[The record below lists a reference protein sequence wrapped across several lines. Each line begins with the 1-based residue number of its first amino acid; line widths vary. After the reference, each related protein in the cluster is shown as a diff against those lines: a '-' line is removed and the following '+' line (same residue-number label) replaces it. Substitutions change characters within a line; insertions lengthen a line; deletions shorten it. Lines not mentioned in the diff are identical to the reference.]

1 MDKSIDTLI
10 IEEAQKAIVRRLTPE
25 KIAEVKEIH
34 SEMVSEFKSESVK
47 ILTDLQ
53 NKSAGVLVDDAL
65 SGINEIKERLKGPRV
80 LGEIALTAV
89 GLSDDFLD
97 VILTDAVIDLNL
109 QGAFTNF
116 NAIDNY
122 FKMGMSAEEI
132 AHQET
137 LVVEDVEE
145 YLEKSK

>member
-1 MDKSIDTLI
+1 MDKDIDVVI

-34 SEMVSEFKSESVK
+34 SEMVGEFKSETVK

-53 NKSAGVLVDDAL
+53 NKSPGALVNDAL
-65 SGINEIKERLKGPRV
+65 SSINEIRERLKGPRV
-80 LGEIALTAV
+80 LGEIALTAA

-116 NAIDNY
+116 NAIDNC

-132 AHQET
+132 AHRET

-145 YLEKSK
+145 YLENKK

>member
-1 MDKSIDTLI
+1 MDKDIDVVI

-25 KIAEVKEIH
+25 KVAEVKEIH
-34 SEMVSEFKSESVK
+34 SEMVGEFKSETVK

-53 NKSAGVLVDDAL
+53 NKSPGALVNDAL
-65 SGINEIKERLKGPRV
+65 SGINEIRERLKGPRV
-80 LGEIALTAV
+80 LGEIALTAA

-109 QGAFTNF
+109 QGVFTNF
-116 NAIDNY
+116 NAIDNC

-132 AHQET
+132 AHRET

-145 YLEKSK
+145 YLENKK